1 MNSHEKFIAAN
12 ARIDE
17 AAPSFSGGSDVESL
31 TIELNGAAHELGAG
45 ATLQEL
51 IASLELVG
59 KRVAVAVNREVV
71 PAPRWSERALCAA
84 DRVEIVVAIGGG

>member
-1 MNSHEKFIAAN
+1 MQ
-12 ARIDE
+12 
-17 AAPSFSGGSDVESL
+17 SL

-45 ATLQEL
+45 ATLHDL

-71 PAPRWSERALCAA
+71 PAPCWSERALHAA
-84 DRVEIVVAIGGG
+84 DRVEVVIAIGGG

>member
-1 MNSHEKFIAAN
+1 M
-12 ARIDE
+12 
-17 AAPSFSGGSDVESL
+17 PSL

-45 ATLQEL
+45 ATLHDL

-71 PAPRWSERALCAA
+71 PAPRWPERALCAA
-84 DRVEIVVAIGGG
+84 DRVEVVVAIGGG

>member
-1 MNSHEKFIAAN
+1 MNSDEKFITASAHL
-12 ARIDE
+12 DE
-17 AAPSFSGGSDVESL
+17 AAPSCSGGSDVRSV
-31 TIELNGAAHELGAG
+31 TIELNGAAHQLGTG
-45 ATLQEL
+45 ATLHDL

-71 PAPRWSERALCAA
+71 PAPRWGQRALGAA